1 MSILIIKSGTTSIEG
16 ATVKGSFTYF
26 SASTIDLGPTDVT
39 GFYSGIDAPNDGYTV
54 YQIGGPNGWTARVA
68 TDTTELNSILISYGA
83 IGSTLDQRITWA
95 TNTGTVFINS
105 GTTESITP
113 TPTET
118 PTQTPT
124 ETPISSE
131 TPTPTPTITPTTSP
145 AGGFSFDL
153 GISNSYGSY
162 ACYDQSSGNTQ
173 TVYSSGATL
182 TVGTPLYYSYS
193 SGLYSSGVTNSYV
206 SDGTDYYY
214 LDGSGTIQSYG
225 GGSCP
230 IPPNTFTLG
239 ISSVFG
245 GYGSYACYNEIS
257 GNTQT
262 VYSTGATLT
271 TGTTLYYSYDSA
283 LDYYSS
289 GVTYSYVSDGTNYY
303 VTDNDGAIQSYGNGS
318 CPGPVY
324 TFTLGISSVFGGYG
338 SYACYNEISGNTQT
352 VYSTGATLTTGTTLY
367 YSYDSGSTYYSSG
380 VTYSYVSDGTNYYQ
394 TDNDGAIQSY
404 GNGSCPGPV
413 YTYSIGIDNL
423 YSSGACS
430 NYTSSP
436 STVYSSGATLTT
448 GTELYY
454 SYDSG
459 STYYYSAVTNTYI
472 SDGTNYYYTDNQGI
486 IQSYN
491 TGSCPTTY
499 TIGQAALGGTIAY
512 ILQPGDPGY
521 DAGVQHGLVA
531 TAADTSEGAYWGCQ
545 GTTISGADG
554 TEIGT
559 GNQNTIDIMAGCAE
573 VDIAARLCG
582 DLVEGGYSDWYL
594 PSKDELNKLYLNQ
607 VAIGGFAPDN
617 YWSSSEVNLNNAWQQ
632 DFGGGT
638 QSAQPKDQGVYVR
651 AIRSF

>member
-153 GISNSYGSY
+153 GISNAYGTY
-162 ACYDQSSGNTQ
+162 ACYNESSGNTQ
-173 TVYSSGATL
+173 TLYSSASTL
-182 TVGTPLYYSYS
+182 TVGTPLYYTYS
-193 SGLYSSGVTNSYV
+193 SGFYSSGVTNTYV
-206 SDGTDYYY
+206 SDGTNYYY
-214 LDGSGTIQSYG
+214 LDGSGTIQSYA

-239 ISSVFG
+239 ISNA
-245 GYGSYACYNEIS
+245 YGTYACYNQSS

-262 VYSTGATLT
+262 IYSTGATLT
-271 TGTTLYYSYDSA
+271 VGTQLYYTYDSGF
-283 LDYYSS
+283 DIYSS
-289 GVTYSYVSDGTNYY
+289 AVTNSYVSNGTNYY
-303 VTDNDGAIQSYGNGS
+303 YTDNQGIILSY
-318 CPGPVY
+318 
-324 TFTLGISSVFGGYG
+324 
-338 SYACYNEISGNTQT
+338 NT
-352 VYSTGATLTTGTTLY
+352 A
-367 YSYDSGSTYYSSG
+367 
-380 VTYSYVSDGTNYYQ
+380 
-394 TDNDGAIQSY
+394 
-404 GNGSCPGPV
+404 SCPGPV
-413 YTYSIGIDNL
+413 YTYSIGIDNA
-423 YSSGACS
+423 SSSNACS

-436 STVYSSGATLTT
+436 STVYTSASTVTIGVTL
-448 GTELYY
+448 YS

-459 STYYYSAVTNTYI
+459 MAYYSSPVTNSYVST
-472 SDGTNYYYTDNQGI
+472 GPTYYYTDNQGT

-491 TGSCPTTY
+491 TGSC
-499 TIGQAALGGTIAY
+499 
-512 ILQPGDPGY
+512 
-521 DAGVQHGLVA
+521 
-531 TAADTSEGAYWGCQ
+531 
-545 GTTISGADG
+545 
-554 TEIGT
+554 
-559 GNQNTIDIMAGCAE
+559 
-573 VDIAARLCG
+573 
-582 DLVEGGYSDWYL
+582 
-594 PSKDELNKLYLNQ
+594 
-607 VAIGGFAPDN
+607 
-617 YWSSSEVNLNNAWQQ
+617 
-632 DFGGGT
+632 
-638 QSAQPKDQGVYVR
+638 
-651 AIRSF
+651 

>member
-16 ATVKGSFTYF
+16 ATVKGSFSYF

-95 TNTGTVFINS
+95 TNTSTVFINS

-153 GISNSYGSY
+153 GISSIYGSY
-162 ACYDQSSGNTQ
+162 ACDNEISGNTQ
-173 TVYSSGATL
+173 TVYSSGSTL
-182 TVGTPLYYSYS
+182 TTGTPLYYTYS
-193 SGLYSSGVTNSYV
+193 SGFYSSGVTNSYV

-214 LDGSGTIQSYG
+214 LDNSGTIQSYG

-239 ISSVFG
+239 VSNIYGSYACYDEISGNTQTIYSSGSTLTTGTQLYYTYDPTYGLYSSGVTNSYVSDGTNYYQTDYQAVINSYG
-245 GYGSYACYNEIS
+245 GGSCPIPPNTFTLGINSSYGSYACYNEIS

-303 VTDNDGAIQSYGNGS
+303 K
-318 CPGPVY
+318 
-324 TFTLGISSVFGGYG
+324 
-338 SYACYNEISGNTQT
+338 
-352 VYSTGATLTTGTTLY
+352 
-367 YSYDSGSTYYSSG
+367 
-380 VTYSYVSDGTNYYQ
+380 
-394 TDNDGAIQSY
+394 
-404 GNGSCPGPV
+404 
-413 YTYSIGIDNL
+413 
-423 YSSGACS
+423 
-430 NYTSSP
+430 
-436 STVYSSGATLTT
+436 
-448 GTELYY
+448 
-454 SYDSG
+454 
-459 STYYYSAVTNTYI
+459 YI
-472 SDGTNYYYTDNQGI
+472 
-486 IQSYN
+486 
-491 TGSCPTTY
+491 
-499 TIGQAALGGTIAY
+499 
-512 ILQPGDPGY
+512 
-521 DAGVQHGLVA
+521 
-531 TAADTSEGAYWGCQ
+531 
-545 GTTISGADG
+545 
-554 TEIGT
+554 
-559 GNQNTIDIMAGCAE
+559 
-573 VDIAARLCG
+573 
-582 DLVEGGYSDWYL
+582 
-594 PSKDELNKLYLNQ
+594 
-607 VAIGGFAPDN
+607 
-617 YWSSSEVNLNNAWQQ
+617 
-632 DFGGGT
+632 
-638 QSAQPKDQGVYVR
+638 YVR
-651 AIRSF
+651 Y